1 MREKPALARFGYG
14 FGRTSAHSARTLMF
28 DEIVALLERL
38 PETASRADYVREVI
52 EHNALGKATQKSRE
66 LTLRHLIVLYG
77 LAPELPLFRIFRKLW
92 RQDETARPVLAL
104 TLALVRDPL
113 LRSSQDFILGQPLG
127 TPILRADLE
136 QLLIANHPD
145 RFSSAS
151 VKSIAQNLSGSWTRA
166 GYLNGHVRK
175 IRAVPPITPV
185 NLAFCLFLGYLE
197 GLSGQR
203 LFASS
208 WLRLLSDS
216 PIELEQLAIMAA
228 QRELIGF
235 LSAGGIQEVRFPG
248 YLTAEEETWL
258 HE

>member
-1 MREKPALARFGYG
+1 M
-14 FGRTSAHSARTLMF
+14 
-28 DEIVALLERL
+28 
-38 PETASRADYVREVI
+38 
-52 EHNALGKATQKSRE
+52 
-66 LTLRHLIVLYG
+66 
-77 LAPELPLFRIFRKLW
+77 
-92 RQDETARPVLAL
+92 
-104 TLALVRDPL
+104 
-113 LRSSQDFILGQPLG
+113 
-127 TPILRADLE
+127 
-136 QLLIANHPD
+136 
-145 RFSSAS
+145 
-151 VKSIAQNLSGSWTRA
+151 KSIAQNLNGSWTRA

-175 IRAVPPITPV
+175 IRAAPPITPV

-208 WLRLLSDS
+208 WMRLLSDS